1 MTARLLIDCVDK
13 DDRLGPYERIKG
25 VGGPNLP
32 GVAAPDAS
40 RLAAGLRRRG
50 FAVSDRPRW
59 TLSVDDAIAGV
70 LDGRWTFFVQSGA
83 YGTADVQVATSPS
96 GRRYLRT
103 ETDVDTP
110 DELLCLPQWR

>member
-1 MTARLLIDCVDK
+1 M
-13 DDRLGPYERIKG
+13 
-25 VGGPNLP
+25 
-32 GVAAPDAS
+32 
-40 RLAAGLRRRG
+40 
-50 FAVSDRPRW
+50 
-59 TLSVDDAIAGV
+59 AGV
-70 LDGRWTFFVQSGA
+70 LDGRWTFFVQLGV